1 LVGTGPSVK
10 EILSAS
16 QRDGLK
22 NVHISGVIPL
32 PKALELTA
40 QSQVVVVPLRETLHT
55 RTCCPTKLVQYSAM
69 GKAIVTIAVSDVALA
84 LKKDAAAVV
93 VSPAYVQSFPRAVKV
108 LLKDPKRRGD
118 IGERAKFVFENY
130 DWEKISKPL
139 LALYGGAPL
148 LRGDLVQQG

>member
-1 LVGTGPSVK
+1 VK

-22 NVHISGVIPL
+22 NVHISGVVPL

-118 IGERAKFVFENY
+118 IGERAKFVFANY
-130 DWEKISKPL
+130 DWEEISKPL

-148 LRGDLVQQG
+148 LRGDLI